1 MMELDR
7 FLELSFHM
15 ITALPTPLASQSGPS
30 VARCRIYAAAVS
42 LSLTLFEGISRSACF
57 HP

>member
-30 VARCRIYAAAVS
+30 VARRGV
-42 LSLTLFEGISRSACF
+42 T
-57 HP
+57 